1 MSPEAELREKLKK
14 IEALFSGAKT
24 DGERAAAGA
33 ALERIKGRLTDAGAS
48 EAPIEMRFTLSDPWG
63 RKMFLALCRRY
74 GLKPYRYP
82 RMHKQTVMV
91 RAPRSFIDGVLWPE
105 YLEVE
110 RVLRAFLGDI
120 TERVIAEEID
130 GETGEAE
137 IVGEVAGPGAQS

>member
-1 MSPEAELREKLKK
+1 
-14 IEALFSGAKT
+14 
-24 DGERAAAGA
+24 
-33 ALERIKGRLTDAGAS
+33 
-48 EAPIEMRFTLSDPWG
+48 MRFTLSDPWG
-63 RKMFLALCRRY
+63 RKTFLALCRRY

-137 IVGEVAGPGAQS
+137 IVGEVDGPVT